1 MSLSWLCSAAR
12 SPGLALER
20 RFKQQVKA
28 IRSGPAEQAGAQG
41 PEESGHTPPAPR
53 RAIRSCL
60 PDLSNGLL
68 GEIVGSASGT
78 HSGSAPGLRPLNDS
92 GSSAVRGSE
101 VRSRGTGRCS
111 CCPSTQTLGS
121 VAWFA
126 FFYMKFFKLHQRR
139 EDVV

>member
-1 MSLSWLCSAAR
+1 MTLSWLCSAAR

-28 IRSGPAEQAGAQG
+28 IRRGPAEQGGAQG
-41 PEESGHTPPAPR
+41 PEESGPPPPAPR

-101 VRSRGTGRCS
+101 VRSQGDRALLVLSFHPNPGECGLVCFFLYEIL
-111 CCPSTQTLGS
+111 QTTP
-121 VAWFA
+121 A
-126 FFYMKFFKLHQRR
+126 
-139 EDVV
+139 